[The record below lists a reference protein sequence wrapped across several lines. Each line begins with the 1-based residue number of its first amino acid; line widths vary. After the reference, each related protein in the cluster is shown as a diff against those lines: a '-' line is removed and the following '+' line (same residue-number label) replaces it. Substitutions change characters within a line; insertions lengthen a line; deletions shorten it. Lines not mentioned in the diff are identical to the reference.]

1 MQQRKFAL
9 GVRHGADDG
18 LEVLA
23 TDGHVVVQPEVVF
36 GVELVDDLRVDGHK
50 VTASGVV
57 KLSSGRRASVDD
69 RRGPDAAVEKLVL
82 PDRHA
87 GIVHRRRL
95 AKRVE
100 HDLLDRLAVPEQQRA
115 DEAERDVQLACSQ
128 LATRASWEETPSIE
142 R

>member
-1 MQQRKFAL
+1 M
-9 GVRHGADDG
+9 
-18 LEVLA
+18 
-23 TDGHVVVQPEVVF
+23 
-36 GVELVDDLRVDGHK
+36 
-50 VTASGVV
+50 
-57 KLSSGRRASVDD
+57 DD

-128 LATRASWEETPSIE
+128 AATRASWEETPSIE